1 MLTFGI
7 GRTNWW
13 KQKKAKNTQ
22 LDDKEI
28 YQQLRGDVEGSLD
41 KVITK
46 VIMKLRNQH
55 DISHET
61 LDYFSVNNSK
71 LGRFYS

>member
-13 KQKKAKNTQ
+13 KQKKAKKTQ

-55 DISHET
+55 DISHEM
-61 LDYFSVNNSK
+61 LDYFSVSNSK